1 MLGWTHPHVNWIFR
15 IQLWCNMNSIST
27 TFSFYACVSGPT
39 IDKGTLCTRR
49 TVVAWVSVWRG
60 AWEMIDWISSVLIFR
75 RIWLN
80 VYACVSSF
88 MIARFVYTFT
98 SVRFFFWLGVPI
110 SHGCSY
116 LFGNAVLLQGCFKY
130 LFSCKFLLHKHKL
143 YGNLSQ
149 LCY

>member
-39 IDKGTLCTRR
+39 IDKGTLCARR

-110 SHGCSY
+110 YLVMRYYCKGVSNICFHVNFCCTSISY
-116 LFGNAVLLQGCFKY
+116 MEIWVSYATNI
-130 LFSCKFLLHKHKL
+130 
-143 YGNLSQ
+143 LS
-149 LCY
+149 

>member
-1 MLGWTHPHVNWIFR
+1 
-15 IQLWCNMNSIST
+15 
-27 TFSFYACVSGPT
+27 
-39 IDKGTLCTRR
+39 
-49 TVVAWVSVWRG
+49 
-60 AWEMIDWISSVLIFR
+60 MIDWISSVLIFR

-98 SVRFFFWLGVPI
+98 SVRFFFLV
-110 SHGCSY
+110 GCSY

-130 LFSCKFLLHKHKL
+130 LFSRKFLLHKHKL